1 MVAQRQVVGVR
12 SLQTK
17 LTEIANAT
25 VVVTTAIGTE
35 TETTTRTTGTAKKRT
50 KAHGTTIV
58 ADTMWIM
65 ILVAQSEI
73 IVTARE
79 TETMAVIATG
89 GTATATDTGHEG
101 IMMLGTVIVA
111 ATGMERRGSTA
122 IEMTATIVAILNEEA
137 RKGCR
142 PTETGRTLAT
152 LSLTKEARKGNG
164 ERSAISDRSEK
175 VLYSKILPDCI
186 TVDDKY
192 IVAETEVR
200 CRCGISKTEG
210 GNTRRGGDLTL
221 CS

>member
-50 KAHGTTIV
+50 RAHGTTIV

-89 GTATATDTGHEG
+89 GDRDRDGLQVT
-101 IMMLGTVIVA
+101 
-111 ATGMERRGSTA
+111 
-122 IEMTATIVAILNEEA
+122 
-137 RKGCR
+137 KG
-142 PTETGRTLAT
+142 L
-152 LSLTKEARKGNG
+152 
-164 ERSAISDRSEK
+164 
-175 VLYSKILPDCI
+175 
-186 TVDDKY
+186 
-192 IVAETEVR
+192 
-200 CRCGISKTEG
+200 
-210 GNTRRGGDLTL
+210 
-221 CS
+221 